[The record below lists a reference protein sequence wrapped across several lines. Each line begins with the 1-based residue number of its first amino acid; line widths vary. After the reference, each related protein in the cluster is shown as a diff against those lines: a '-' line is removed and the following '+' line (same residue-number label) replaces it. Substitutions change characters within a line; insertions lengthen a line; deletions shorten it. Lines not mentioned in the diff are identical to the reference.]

1 MSPFTRVLPPAARRL
16 GLLALGLAT
25 LLPMLAGSMAN
36 MLLPALGADFAV
48 PFASLQWV
56 LVAYLLGLTC
66 LTVVAGRLGDRFGRR
81 RLLLWGMGLFVLA
94 SLLCALAPTIG
105 WLLAARVLQGAGAAC
120 MLVLSLAMVGQLV
133 SPARRGR
140 GMGLLGTLS
149 ACGTALGPSFGG
161 LLLDIAGWQPAF
173 LALLPIGLLAL
184 VCGLFGLPRD
194 TAYTEGE
201 RLNLASLS
209 LLLVALLC
217 YGLALTSTA
226 ALALWLGGGAA
237 GHRLA
242 GAQRAGCC
250 RPLLPLALLG
260 TRRLRGGLVAS
271 ALVAGIMVL
280 TLLIG
285 PFYLQG
291 VFGLDP
297 FTSGLLI
304 SGGPLLAALTGLPA
318 GWLVDRVGAITV
330 VRLGLLLMSAAAA
343 LLAVLSPALGPLGYL
358 LPILLLTAGYAL
370 FQTANN
376 SAVIGSSGGQARGAV
391 AGLLTLA
398 RNLGQ
403 LTGRPGS
410 APCLPV
416 WRAGAIR
423 PSPVP
428 ASCTSPCRPA
438 SPWAA
443 CCCWPRSGWQEETS
457 AVRRAKRPGQA
468 ASREGLKTKTP
479 PQGRRLVMRFS
490 GSLTGY

>member
-25 LLPMLAGSMAN
+25 LLPMLAGSMAS

-81 RLLLWGMGLFVLA
+81 RLLLWGMGL
-94 SLLCALAPTIG
+94 
-105 WLLAARVLQGAGAAC
+105 
-120 MLVLSLAMVGQLV
+120 
-133 SPARRGR
+133 
-140 GMGLLGTLS
+140 LGTLS

-194 TAYTEGE
+194 EACTEGE
-201 RLNLASLS
+201 GLNLASLS

-217 YGLALTSTA
+217 YGLALTSTG
-226 ALALWLGGGAA
+226 ALALWLGGGAL
-237 GHRLA
+237 LA
-242 GAQRAGCC
+242 TAWLVRGELGTDA
-250 RPLLPLALLG
+250 PLLPLALLG
-260 TRRLRGGLVAS
+260 TRRLRGGLAAS

-297 FTSGLLI
+297 LTSGLLI

-391 AGLLTLA
+391 AGLLTLV

-403 LTGRPGS
+403 LTGAAGLGALFAGLAGGGDPAVASASELHFAMQASFALSGVLLLAALWLAGGDQCSTPGD
-410 APCLPV
+410 V
-416 WRAGAIR
+416 TRAG
-423 PSPVP
+423 
-428 ASCTSPCRPA
+428 CE
-438 SPWAA
+438 
-443 CCCWPRSGWQEETS
+443 SG
-457 AVRRAKRPGQA
+457 G
-468 ASREGLKTKTP
+468 G
-479 PQGRRLVMRFS
+479 
-490 GSLTGY
+490 

>member
-1 MSPFTRVLPPAARRL
+1 MSPFPHVLPPAARRL

-25 LLPMLAGSMAN
+25 LLPMLAGCMVS

-161 LLLDIAGWQPAF
+161 LLLDVAGWQPAF

-184 VCGLFGLPRD
+184 
-194 TAYTEGE
+194 
-201 RLNLASLS
+201 
-209 LLLVALLC
+209 LC
-217 YGLALTSTA
+217 YGLALTSTG
-226 ALALWLGGGAA
+226 ALALWLGGGAL
-237 GHRLA
+237 LA
-242 GAQRAGCC
+242 TAWLVHSELGAAT
-250 RPLLPLALLG
+250 PLLPLALLG
-260 TRRLRGGLVAS
+260 TRRLRGGLAAS

-291 VFGLDP
+291 AFGLDP
-297 FTSGLLI
+297 LTSGLLI

-330 VRLGLLLMSAAAA
+330 VRLGLLLMSGAAA

-376 SAVIGSSGGQARGAV
+376 SAVIGGSGGQARGAV

-403 LTGRPGS
+403 LTGAAGLGALFAGLAGGGDPAVASASELHFAMQASFALGGVLLLAALWLAGRDQCS
-410 APCLPV
+410 APGEAT
-416 WRAGAIR
+416 RAG
-423 PSPVP
+423 
-428 ASCTSPCRPA
+428 CE
-438 SPWAA
+438 
-443 CCCWPRSGWQEETS
+443 SG
-457 AVRRAKRPGQA
+457 G
-468 ASREGLKTKTP
+468 G
-479 PQGRRLVMRFS
+479 
-490 GSLTGY
+490 

>member
-1 MSPFTRVLPPAARRL
+1 MSTSTHFPPLAAPRL

-25 LLPMLAGSMAN
+25 LLPMLAGSMAS

-161 LLLDIAGWQPAF
+161 LLLDVAGWQLAF

-184 VCGLFGLPRD
+184 VCGLSGLPRD
-194 TAYTEGE
+194 AACTEGE
-201 RLNLASLS
+201 GLNLASLS
-209 LLLVALLC
+209 LLL
-217 YGLALTSTA
+217 
-226 ALALWLGGGAA
+226 
-237 GHRLA
+237 
-242 GAQRAGCC
+242 
-250 RPLLPLALLG
+250 LALLG
-260 TRRLRGGLVAS
+260 TRRLRGGLAAS

-291 VFGLDP
+291 TFGLDP
-297 FTSGLLI
+297 LTSGLLI

-376 SAVIGSSGGQARGAV
+376 SAVIGGSGGQARGAV

-403 LTGRPGS
+403 LTGAAGLGALFAGLAGGGDPAVAS
-410 APCLPV
+410 ASELHFAMQASFALSGVLLLAALWLAGRDLCNATGEAT
-416 WRAGAIR
+416 RAG
-423 PSPVP
+423 
-428 ASCTSPCRPA
+428 CE
-438 SPWAA
+438 
-443 CCCWPRSGWQEETS
+443 SG
-457 AVRRAKRPGQA
+457 G
-468 ASREGLKTKTP
+468 G
-479 PQGRRLVMRFS
+479 
-490 GSLTGY
+490 

>member
-25 LLPMLAGSMAN
+25 LLPMLAGSMAS

-120 MLVLSLAMVGQLV
+120 MLVLSLAMMGQLV

-173 LALLPIGLLAL
+173 LVLLPIGLLAL

-194 TAYTEGE
+194 AACTEGE
-201 RLNLASLS
+201 GLNLASLS

-217 YGLALTSTA
+217 YGLALTSTG
-226 ALALWLGGGAA
+226 ALALWLGGGAL
-237 GHRLA
+237 LA
-242 GAQRAGCC
+242 TAWLVRSELGAAA
-250 RPLLPLALLG
+250 PLLPLLG
-260 TRRLRGGLVAS
+260 TRRLRGGLAAS

-291 VFGLDP
+291 AFGLDP
-297 FTSGLLI
+297 LTSGLLI

-330 VRLGLLLMSAAAA
+330 VRLGLLLMSGAAA
-343 LLAVLSPALGPLGYL
+343 LLVVLSPALGPLGYL

-376 SAVIGSSGGQARGAV
+376 SAVIGGSGGQARGAV

-403 LTGRPGS
+403 LTGAAGLGTLFAGLAGGGDPAVASASELHFAMQASFALSGVLLLAALWLAGRDQCRTPGGTI
-410 APCLPV
+410 
-416 WRAGAIR
+416 RAG
-423 PSPVP
+423 
-428 ASCTSPCRPA
+428 CE
-438 SPWAA
+438 
-443 CCCWPRSGWQEETS
+443 SG
-457 AVRRAKRPGQA
+457 GC
-468 ASREGLKTKTP
+468 
-479 PQGRRLVMRFS
+479 
-490 GSLTGY
+490 

>member
-16 GLLALGLAT
+16 GLLALGFAT
-25 LLPMLAGSMAN
+25 LLPMLAGSMAS

-120 MLVLSLAMVGQLV
+120 MLVLSLAMMGQLV
-133 SPARRGR
+133 SPTRRGR

-161 LLLDIAGWQPAF
+161 LLLDVAGWQLAF

-184 VCGLFGLPRD
+184 VCGLSGLPRD
-194 TAYTEGE
+194 EACTEGE
-201 RLNLASLS
+201 GLNLASLS
-209 LLLVALLC
+209 LLLLALLC
-217 YGLALTSTA
+217 YGLALTSTG
-226 ALALWLGGGAA
+226 ALALWLGGGALLTTA
-237 GHRLA
+237 WLVRSEL
-242 GAQRAGCC
+242 GAAA
-250 RPLLPLALLG
+250 PLLPLALLG
-260 TRRLRGGLVAS
+260 TRRLRAGLAAS

-297 FTSGLLI
+297 LTSGLLI

-370 FQTANN
+370 FQTGNN
-376 SAVIGSSGGQARGAV
+376 SAVMGGSGGQARGAV

-403 LTGRPGS
+403 LTGAAGLGALFAGLAGGGDPATASASELHFAMQASFALSGVLLLAALWLAGRVLCSVPGD
-410 APCLPV
+410 AT
-416 WRAGAIR
+416 RAG
-423 PSPVP
+423 
-428 ASCTSPCRPA
+428 CE
-438 SPWAA
+438 
-443 CCCWPRSGWQEETS
+443 SG
-457 AVRRAKRPGQA
+457 G
-468 ASREGLKTKTP
+468 G
-479 PQGRRLVMRFS
+479 
-490 GSLTGY
+490 